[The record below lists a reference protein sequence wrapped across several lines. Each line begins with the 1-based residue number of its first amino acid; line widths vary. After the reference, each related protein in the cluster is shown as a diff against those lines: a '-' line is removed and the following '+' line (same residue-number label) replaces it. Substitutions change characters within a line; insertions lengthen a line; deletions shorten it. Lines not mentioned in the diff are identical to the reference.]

1 MTHTTLGGKC
11 KGGWNT
17 VRNGSCLNTV
27 NMSRRG
33 FSYPPDDDSPNLRND
48 DISDASSAESPTENA
63 SAVFNGPREGS
74 GQPSSPH
81 GHTGALP
88 PTRVPMTPAPENRRE
103 KQTNGRVPTP
113 QTLPMNRSQAH
124 GRLLQ
129 QILDNQ
135 QEILKRVA
143 KVEHHLE
150 DLQTSKQRREEKQNK
165 PTVPNDVRSLVKE
178 GYDHCVSTGGRAK
191 WNLAKGMKANSVP
204 NDETTKAILGYV
216 QGLMSD
222 YTDKIHTVKAA
233 VDTYFDSKRREEM
246 RTKAGKIEKHRKQCN
261 RNTRIATKLDH
272 RLKALQAKQSYTK
285 QTKMKLQRVLI
296 KDYMSSDESDT
307 DDNGEK
313 IFLSKAIP
321 WQSDLFAKYKRELD
335 TKFEKFI
342 QTDQAKRQSIK
353 RLPGPPSTSKSK
365 KPILSEKDA
374 WVAK

>member
-63 SAVFNGPREGS
+63 SDVFNGPREGS

-113 QTLPMNRSQAH
+113 
-124 GRLLQ
+124 
-129 QILDNQ
+129 
-135 QEILKRVA
+135 
-143 KVEHHLE
+143 
-150 DLQTSKQRREEKQNK
+150 
-165 PTVPNDVRSLVKE
+165 SLVKE
-178 GYDHCVSTGGRAK
+178 GYDHCVNTGGRAK

-216 QGLMSD
+216 QGLLSD

-285 QTKMKLQRVLI
+285 QLKMKLQRVLI

-342 QTDQAKRQSIK
+342 QTDQAKDS
-353 RLPGPPSTSKSK
+353 L
-365 KPILSEKDA
+365 
-374 WVAK
+374 